1 MAITPSLV
9 RDLRERTGAGMMD
22 CKRALEET
30 SGDLE
35 QAIDFLRKKGLKSAE
50 KKADREMGEG
60 RVFSKLTADGRVGS
74 MIAITCETDF
84 VSRTPDFE
92 TMITQLTD
100 HIEKHGPKTT
110 EEMLGQTFEPTG
122 TSVEE
127 AVKQTIGKLGENI
140 QIARVQR
147 LENPEGQVGTYVHHN
162 QKVGVLVSVTTSKSG
177 DEASDALKSLCMH
190 AAAMKPTVARRE
202 DVPSEDLER
211 EKAIYLEEVKN
222 KPAEMQEKIVNGK
235 VERYYADSVFA
246 EQAWFKDEKGKQKV
260 SEAVT
265 EMLGDGSRIEA
276 FARFQVGG

>member
-22 CKRALEET
+22 CKRALEST

-35 QAIDFLRKKGLKSAE
+35 QAIDFLRKQGLKSAE

-60 RVFSKLTADGRVGS
+60 RVFSSLSADGRVGS

-92 TMITQLTD
+92 TLLGQLVA
-100 HIEKHGPKTT
+100 HVEKAAPANA
-110 EEMLGQTFEPTG
+110 EEMLAQSFEPTG
-122 TSVEE
+122 TTVEDAIKE
-127 AVKQTIGKLGENI
+127 TVGKLGENI

-147 LENPEGQVGTYVHHN
+147 LENPEGQVGTYIHHN
-162 QKVGVLVSVTTSKSG
+162 QTVGVLVSITTG
-177 DEASDALKSLCMH
+177 ATGAEAAEAIRMVCMH
-190 AAAMKPTVARRE
+190 AAAMKPTVALRQNISAE
-202 DVPSEDLER
+202 DIER

-222 KPAEMQEKIVNGK
+222 KPAEMQEKIVTGK
-235 VERYYADSVFA
+235 LERFFGDTVLN
-246 EQAWFKDEKGKQKV
+246 EQVWFKDEKGKQKV

-276 FARFQVGG
+276 FARFQIGG